1 MEERKQFTFY
11 LSFFHAI
18 SRIRNKAA
26 RCDAYDAICAYAL
39 TGAVPDLDTLPD
51 AAAIAFEL
59 SRPNLDSSIRKAKN
73 GKAGGSAK
81 QTGSKREANAKQEHP
96 ESEKEKEKE
105 KEIEIENECY
115 IPPIPPT
122 GDSAAE
128 KHTTAFDAFWAA
140 YPKKVGKGDAR
151 RAFAKVKADLGTLLS
166 AIAAQKGSAQW
177 AREGGRYIPNPATW
191 LNQGRWEDELNGPE
205 GSAEG
210 VSFAEL
216 ARQMEDEEI

>member
-96 ESEKEKEKE
+96 ESEKEKDSPMFQLLL
-105 KEIEIENECY
+105 Y
-115 IPPIPPT
+115 MSASVRDT
-122 GDSAAE
+122 GRASV
-128 KHTTAFDAFWAA
+128 FDAVSESRGSWS
-140 YPKKVGKGDAR
+140 AR
-151 RAFAKVKADLGTLLS
+151 VRRTLFS
-166 AIAAQKGSAQW
+166 AS
-177 AREGGRYIPNPATW
+177 
-191 LNQGRWEDELNGPE
+191 
-205 GSAEG
+205 S
-210 VSFAEL
+210 VSFCRSRSDGL
-216 ARQMEDEEI
+216 YMQARST